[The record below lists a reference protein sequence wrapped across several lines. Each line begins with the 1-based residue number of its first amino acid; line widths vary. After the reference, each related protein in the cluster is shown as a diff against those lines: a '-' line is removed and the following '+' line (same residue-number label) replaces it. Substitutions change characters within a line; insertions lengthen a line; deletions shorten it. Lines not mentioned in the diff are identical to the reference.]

1 MALALLWNEPLE
13 ARASAPG
20 LRFDIGHNHYYTWQV
35 GDKERITT
43 NGIPRL
49 ANVKER
55 SRVFGPLPDEARG
68 RGILEIP
75 SELISKE
82 NRFVQLISFR
92 TEDGTGPAISPIVEL
107 DWTSTQHGVDR
118 STRADDLPPPALFAD
133 ARSLSWSPRVLTG
146 GRSRSDGRSDS
157 KDGGFTVALAQTFSS
172 TPARIQPVDAA
183 PLRWRER
190 NLSQGMF
197 LQGLLSSLVPSL
209 APMIGNVLTS
219 AAPAIGQLVG
229 SLFPSGGGASAG
241 SGGASAPAG
250 NPQLAQLIEQL
261 LRTAGPSG
269 SAATPSTPPAGGATA
284 TPAAPAAAHSMALGS
299 LGARVA
305 RRTPSSYSFSRSAK
319 KRALRNPHAT
329 HATQYAQAQNY
340 SQAMVAPALLAA
352 LPALM
357 PVLQQVL
364 SPQTIQTVVDAPQRA
379 TGQIING
386 ILDFARLGM
395 QATEQERAHLRQLN
409 PGVDDPA
416 LNQLLMSMSQGL
428 SAAQRLNYRR
438 VASVKLSFDDA
449 QTQVLFGRSRVLY
462 RKDRALQFPL
472 SVDTPKTISNARL
485 VLQIKHPDTLAVLVE
500 DGDDVGE
507 LSSGPIP
514 VVPRIDESMT
524 ARLEPNQDYIVMATL
539 LWKNKKKQQVGTS
552 MQQRITLIGEYS
564 FDRVEE
570 GGEQVSTSDF
580 EQYRDLWHKI
590 WQGEFGTGAHAARL
604 DCRYYLVLNP
614 KRTNNARLDTHVQSD
629 DDKLG
634 GKLKSGMEYS
644 PYVLNHLL
652 TRLAPDTTPLSD
664 AEIEALSGSDFVE
677 RFNQAAQFTGKLKGR
692 RGENGAL
699 WVYPEFKMQTL
710 VLTRA
715 EDVDENGNVR
725 ALNETRVRFPMP
737 VLMHFVG
744 VKGA

>member
-13 ARASAPG
+13 ARASGPC

-35 GDKERITT
+35 GDEERSTT

-55 SRVFGPLPDEARG
+55 SRVFGPVPDEARG
-68 RGILEIP
+68 RGVLEIP
-75 SELISKE
+75 SGLISKE

-107 DWTSTQHGVDR
+107 DWTSTQRGVER
-118 STRADDLPPPALFAD
+118 STRGDDLPPPALFAD
-133 ARSLSWSPRVLTG
+133 ARSLSWSPPVLAG
-146 GRSRSDGRSDS
+146 ALS

-229 SLFPSGGGASAG
+229 SLFPAGGTPAG
-241 SGGASAPAG
+241 SGGAGAPAS

-261 LRTAGPSG
+261 LRTAGPSA
-269 SAATPSTPPAGGATA
+269 STTTPSTPPAGGGTPTPAVA
-284 TPAAPAAAHSMALGS
+284 TPVAAHSMALGS

-319 KRALRNPHAT
+319 KRALRNPHAV
-329 HATQYAQAQNY
+329 QYAQAQNY
-340 SQAMVAPALLAA
+340 SQAMIAPALLAA

-416 LNQLLMSMSQGL
+416 LQQLLMSMSQGL

-438 VASVKLSFDDA
+438 VGSVKLTFDDA

-580 EQYRDLWHKI
+580 DEYRDLWHKV

-614 KRTNNARLDTHVQSD
+614 KRTNNARLDTHVQAD
-629 DDKLG
+629 GDKLG

-652 TRLAPDTTPLSD
+652 TRLASDSTPLSD

-677 RFNQAAQFTGKLKGR
+677 RFNQAAQFSGKLKGR
-692 RGENGAL
+692 RGENAAL
-699 WVYPEFKMQTL
+699 WVHPEFKIQTL